1 MGGQG
6 VSEASVLVVE
16 DEPEIATLYE
26 QFLDDRYDVTVVST
40 VEAAV
45 ETVSSSFDAVL
56 LDRRLPDGEGSE
68 VLTHVRSAGH
78 DCRVAMV
85 TAVEPDYDIIEMGFD
100 LYVTKPVDRESLQTA
115 LETLLARSQYDDLLR
130 EAAALASKR
139 AVLEAQRAPEQL
151 EANAAYTRLV
161 DRLEAIDT
169 DIDDA
174 AASLSPADYRTMFR
188 DLGRR

>member
-1 MGGQG
+1 

-16 DEPEIATLYE
+16 DEPEIAALYK
-26 QFLDDRYDVTVVST
+26 QFLDGRYDVTVVST

-45 ETVSSSFDAVL
+45 ETVDVSVDAVL

-68 VLTHVRSAGH
+68 VLTHVRSAGF

-85 TAVEPDYDIIEMGFD
+85 TAVEPDFDIIEMGFD

-151 EANAAYTRLV
+151 EENTAYTRLV

-169 DIDDA
+169 DINDA
-174 AASLSPADYRTMFR
+174 AASLSPTDYRTMFR

>member
-1 MGGQG
+1 

-68 VLTHVRSAGH
+68 VLTHMRSAGD

-85 TAVEPDYDIIEMGFD
+85 TAVKPDYDIIEMGFD
-100 LYVTKPVDRESLQTA
+100 LYVMKPVDRERLQTA
-115 LETLLARSQYDDLLR
+115 LETLLAREQYDDLLR

-139 AVLEAQRAPEQL
+139 AVLEAQHAPEQL
-151 EANAAYTRLV
+151 EAKAAYTPLV
-161 DRLEAIDT
+161 NRLEAIDT
-169 DIDDA
+169 DIDNV
-174 AASLSPADYRTMFR
+174 AASLSPADYRMMFR
-188 DLGRR
+188 DLGRH